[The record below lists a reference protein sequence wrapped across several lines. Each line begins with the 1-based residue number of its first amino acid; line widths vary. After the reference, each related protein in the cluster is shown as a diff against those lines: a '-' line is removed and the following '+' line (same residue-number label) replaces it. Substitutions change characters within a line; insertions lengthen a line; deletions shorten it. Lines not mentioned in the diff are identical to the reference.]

1 MAMALALAD
10 LLRKRICIFLS
21 ANVYLVRE
29 NCLLASNAENLV
41 ARSTDTIAVLGKV
54 VRINNMIRTYPPF
67 LLRWLCIGLIAVLTI
82 FCLLLVPATGASAQ
96 TVSTS
101 AATVHLEQVVA
112 DQFLGGDGHG
122 PGSGS
127 HGSGSHGTSS
137 HGTGGST
144 SSGGHSS
151 SHGGHSSNCPPE
163 NQSTGNQ
170 STGNQPTNSQ
180 CSSNGSYW
188 FIVWLL

>member
-54 VRINNMIRTYPPF
+54 VRINNMIRTYPPL

-101 AATVHLEQVVA
+101 AATAHLEQLVA
-112 DQFLGGDGHG
+112 DQLLWSGGHG
-122 PGSGS
+122 HGS

-137 HGTGGST
+137 HGSGGST
-144 SSGGHSS
+144 SSGG
-151 SHGGHSSNCPPE
+151 
-163 NQSTGNQ
+163 
-170 STGNQPTNSQ
+170 
-180 CSSNGSYW
+180 
-188 FIVWLL
+188 